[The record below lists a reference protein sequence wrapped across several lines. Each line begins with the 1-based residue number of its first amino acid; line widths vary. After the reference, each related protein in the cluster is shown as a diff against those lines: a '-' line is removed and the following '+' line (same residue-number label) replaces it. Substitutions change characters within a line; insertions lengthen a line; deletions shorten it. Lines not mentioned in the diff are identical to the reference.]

1 MHYGAA
7 FEDISV
13 TLKRLVEQTR
23 NSERTPLMSVLIE
36 GAAFTGKTALAAS
49 SAVNSG
55 FPFVRKIC
63 ADEMVSFMKKNND
76 ILQHLCY
83 SVAVL
88 RMSYWFV
95 NIKHRATCAA
105 LSTAYTV
112 YRLYM
117 LHVQHPIV
125 LVT

>member
-1 MHYGAA
+1 MQQCQQSCCTHINCISLFFATTMYMSNRNGIVHYGAA

-63 ADEMVSFMKKNND
+63 ADEMVSLHNYHH
-76 ILQHLCY
+76 ILQYLPQF
-83 SVAVL
+83 S
-88 RMSYWFV
+88 M
-95 NIKHRATCAA
+95 IKR
-105 LSTAYTV
+105 
-112 YRLYM
+112 
-117 LHVQHPIV
+117 
-125 LVT
+125 